1 MNTLLSI
8 CAEFCKDMLMILLI
22 PKTYILT
29 NAQYNVSW
37 SIDNATI
44 EDVLVAKYLGWNI
57 RVRGRNLVGL
67 YEADMVKRAKN
78 YAYTVMN
85 LTITGLDRAVIAPSI
100 WESSVIPAI
109 LYCCKAICISK
120 KTLKEL
126 EQIQNMKGRF
136 ILKILRASSRVL
148 A

>member
-1 MNTLLSI
+1 
-8 CAEFCKDMLMILLI
+8 MILLI

-85 LTITGLDRAVIAPSI
+85 LTITGLDRAVVA
-100 WESSVIPAI
+100 
-109 LYCCKAICISK
+109 CIYARLCMSQRK
-120 KTLKEL
+120 P
-126 EQIQNMKGRF
+126 
-136 ILKILRASSRVL
+136 
-148 A
+148 